1 MKLKY
6 GWTLLTFVFF
16 NCGVVEAK
24 TDTNTPVFEQKLIAN
39 EKILIE
45 MIEQKGISTKS
56 SVVRHLLSAFSME
69 KIDYNYYREY
79 LWVLYEIGRGTPK
92 CEIHNGL
99 IREPLIVEILVSAL
113 FDNNK
118 DLREFASNLLINSTE
133 WRLLPPFKSDIQKAL
148 AKHYIPDPVK
158 LLCLLNLTDS
168 EKRHWLKSEKTHT
181 LAQRAALG
189 DVKSEDSLITLF
201 KKAKTWGQLSNG
213 AEDLA
218 FVGSK
223 KCRIALVKG
232 LENDLFVEQ
241 PGSVITHYGIVVVI
255 NELRRLHPDEPLLTN
270 EFRSVEEPIYAK
282 SGILEDL
289 KVKDYL
295 TRLAKWAES
304 TYGVK
309 LNIPRENSF
318 IRTKSNPSGILIIPL
333 PPGGR

>member
-1 MKLKY
+1 MKLNY
-6 GWTLLTFVFF
+6 IWPLMVSVFL

-39 EKILIE
+39 EKKLIE
-45 MIEQKGISTKS
+45 MIEQKGITTTS
-56 SVVRHLLSAFSME
+56 RHLFSAFSMG
-69 KIDYNYYREY
+69 KIDYNYYRQY
-79 LWVLYEIGRGTPK
+79 LLDLYEIGSGTPK
-92 CEIHNGL
+92 CEGYNGL

-113 FDNNK
+113 FDNNR
-118 DLREFASNLLINSTE
+118 DLRESASNRLINMTE

-148 AKHYIPDPVK
+148 AKHYIPDPVQM
-158 LLCLLNLTDS
+158 LCLLNLTDS

-189 DVKSEDSLITLF
+189 DVKSEDSLITFF
-201 KKAKTWGQLSNG
+201 KEAKSLAQLRSR
-213 AEDLA
+213 ARDLA

-232 LENDLFVEQ
+232 LETDIFEER
-241 PGSVITHYGIVVVI
+241 PGSVITYYGIEVVI

-270 EFRSVEEPIYAK
+270 ELRSVNEPIYAK
-282 SGILEDL
+282 SGVLEDP

-304 TYGVK
+304 AYGVK

-318 IRTKSNPSGILIIPL
+318 ISTKSNPSGILIIPL